1 MSTVEKDFGEG
12 GTLAQKLPN
21 FEPRA
26 QQLEMAEAVAHA
38 LDNGEHLFV
47 EAGTGTGKTLAY
59 LLPALR
65 SRRRVI
71 VSTATKT
78 LQHQL
83 MDKDIPLLRQLA
95 GNVDAV
101 LLKGRQNYLCPAA
114 FERFRAQPSFRT
126 LEEERHWQQI
136 EAWAQQT
143 ETGDRG
149 ELDRLP
155 EDASIWPRLTATAD
169 QCAGKDCA
177 HYDRCFLVQQR
188 ERANEADIIVVNH
201 HLFFADCAV
210 RERMD
215 MRLLPEAEALVFDE
229 GHHLEETAAAFFTI
243 HVSNRSLESITSDID
258 EQLIGTAQTTLDV
271 ASQRGSTHA
280 LESALSFVQTSSD
293 DFWERVRLSL
303 DQAND
308 PAVTGRAARAPLLD
322 SASDGETRAT
332 LQDVLRV
339 ESEKIFEL
347 QRILQDSLT
356 ALQNAIKE
364 GGFGEAGTRLKDRV
378 QTYSNDL
385 MSVLRARESDDE
397 KKADFIYLAIAR
409 RGLVAIEAVP
419 LDVRPIFWRHVFGR
433 RGATIVTS
441 ATLATDGNF
450 RFLRARVGAPE
461 DAVELSLPSPFDYLR
476 QSVLY
481 VPPTLPE
488 PNAPDFVERIA
499 PEIEALVNITK
510 GRAFVLFTSY
520 RNMRQAHALLSR
532 RWRYKTFI
540 QGEMSKGRLLEE
552 FRKHK
557 NSVLFATA
565 SFWEGVD
572 VPGDA
577 LSLVI
582 IDKLPFANPSDPL
595 TSARSRH
602 VEQHG
607 GNSFRDY
614 SVPQAIIQLKQGFG
628 RLIRTRDDLGIVA
641 ILDHRLLNKPYGRR
655 FVESLP
661 RARRTQ
667 DIDLVKR
674 WWAHVTAQK

>member
-1 MSTVEKDFGEG
+1 MNKVQADFGPG
-12 GTLAQKLPN
+12 GTLSQKLPN
-21 FEPRA
+21 FEPRE
-26 QQLEMAEAVAHA
+26 QQVQMAEAVAHA
-38 LDNGEHLFV
+38 LDNAEHLFV

-83 MDKDIPLLRQLA
+83 MDKDIPLLKKLA
-95 GNVDAV
+95 GSVNAV
-101 LLKGRQNYLCPAA
+101 LLKGRQNYLCHLAL
-114 FERFRAQPSFRT
+114 ERFRNQPSFRSI
-126 LEEERHWQQI
+126 EEERHWSYI
-136 EAWAQQT
+136 DRWSKQT
-143 ETGDRG
+143 STGDRG
-149 ELDRLP
+149 ELDELP
-155 EDASIWPRLTATAD
+155 EDVPLWARLTATAD

-177 HYDRCFLVQQR
+177 YYDQCFLVQQR

-229 GHHLEETAAAFFTI
+229 GHHLEETASAFFTL
-243 HVSNRSLESITSDID
+243 HVSNRSLESVTDDID
-258 EQLIGTAQTTLDV
+258 SQLIGTGQTTLTVID
-271 ASQRGSTHA
+271 GKPSTLA
-280 LESALSFVQTSSD
+280 LEGAIDFLEKSSNA
-293 DFWERVRLSL
+293 FWDRLRESL
-303 DQAND
+303 VLADS
-308 PAVTGRAARAPLLD
+308 PAASGRPSLQRTTLLD
-322 SASDGETRAT
+322 NASDAETRAE
-332 LQDVLRV
+332 LV
-339 ESEKIFEL
+339 EVMRFEPEKILEAHGVL
-347 QRILQDSLT
+347 DEALT
-356 ALQNAIKE
+356 AAQYALKE
-364 GGFGEAGTRLKDRV
+364 GAFGDTGTRLRERLN
-378 QTYSNDL
+378 QYQADL
-385 MSVLRARESDDE
+385 QKVLRGKEDD
-397 KKADFIYLAIAR
+397 DHIRLAISR
-409 RGLVAIEAVP
+409 RGMVALEAVP

-461 DAVELSLPSPFDYLR
+461 DAVELSLPSPFDYIK

-481 VPPTLPE
+481 VPPHLPE
-488 PNAPDFVERIA
+488 PNAPNFVEQIA
-499 PEIEALVNITK
+499 PEIERLIRITR

-520 RNMRQAHALLSR
+520 RNMRQAYALLGKR
-532 RWRYKTFI
+532 LPFKTLM

-557 NSVLFATA
+557 GSVLFATA

-602 VEQHG
+602 IESTG

-628 RLIRTRDDLGIVA
+628 RLIRSHEDLGIVA
-641 ILDHRLLNKPYGRR
+641 ILDKRLLNKPYGRR
-655 FVESLP
+655 FVDSLP

-667 DIDLVKR
+667 DIDLVER
-674 WWAHVTAQK
+674 WWTHVNGQK

>member
-1 MSTVEKDFGEG
+1 MKKVQADFGEG

-21 FEPRA
+21 FEVRD
-26 QQLEMAEAVAHA
+26 QQLQMAQAVEDA
-38 LDNGEHLFV
+38 LEDDAHLFV

-83 MDKDIPLLRQLA
+83 MDKDIPLLQKIA
-95 GNVDAV
+95 GSVNAV
-101 LLKGRQNYLCPAA
+101 LLKGRQNYLCQTAY
-114 FERFRAQPSFRT
+114 ERFDAQPNFRSV
-126 LEEERHWQQI
+126 EEERHWAVVQKWV
-136 EAWAQQT
+136 EKT
-143 ETGDRG
+143 TTGDRG
-149 ELDRLP
+149 ELEHLP
-155 EDASIWPRLTATAD
+155 EDFSLWARLTATAD
-169 QCAGKDCA
+169 QCAGKECSN
-177 HYDRCFLVQQR
+177 YDRCFLVQQR

-229 GHHLEETAAAFFTI
+229 GHHLEETASAFFTV
-243 HVSNRSLESITSDID
+243 HVSNRSLASITEDID
-258 EQLIGTAQTTLDV
+258 QEIVGNGQTTLNIAEPR
-271 ASQRGSTHA
+271 ASTQA
-280 LESALSFVQTSSD
+280 LEDALHFLEESSD
-293 DFWERVRLSL
+293 AFWDRVRDSL
-303 DQAND
+303 ALADAPGANTRS
-308 PAVTGRAARAPLLD
+308 VLARAPILD
-322 SASDGETRAT
+322 AADPETRAE
-332 LQDVLRV
+332 LIEVLRY
-339 ESEKIFEL
+339 ESEEIFAAHKVL
-347 QRILQDSLT
+347 ND
-356 ALQNAIKE
+356 ALSAVQSALKE
-364 GGFGEAGTRLKDRV
+364 GAFGDTGTRLRDRL
-378 QTYSNDL
+378 QQYSVDL
-385 MSVLRARESDDE
+385 HGILHAKESDD
-397 KKADFIYLAIAR
+397 AIHLVLSR
-409 RGLVAIEAVP
+409 RGMVAMESVP

-433 RGATIVTS
+433 RGATVITS
-441 ATLATDGNF
+441 ATLSTDGNF
-450 RFLRARVGAPE
+450 RFLRARLGAPD
-461 DAVELSLPSPFDYLR
+461 DAVELSLPSPFDYLK
-476 QSVLY
+476 QSILY

-488 PNAPDFVERIA
+488 PNSPRFVEEIA
-499 PEIEALVNITK
+499 PEIEKLVGITQ

-532 RWRYKTFI
+532 RLPYKIFL
-540 QGEMSKGRLLEE
+540 QGEMSRARLLEE
-552 FRKHK
+552 FRTTKGA
-557 NSVLFATA
+557 VLFATA

-595 TSARSRH
+595 TSARARH

-628 RLIRTRDDLGIVA
+628 RLIRTGTDLGIVA
-641 ILDHRLLNKPYGRR
+641 IMDQRLLNKPYGRR
-655 FVESLP
+655 FIDSLP

-667 DIDLVKR
+667 DIDLVER
-674 WWAHVTAQK
+674 WWAHVNAR